1 MTETNP
7 PHNARFFRKGEFLFR
22 ENENSR
28 DVYIVNSGRV
38 RVFKMEGGI
47 EIELDTIGPGGVI
60 GEIAAVDGGDRSAS
74 VLAVEDTNAFVIT
87 PEEFAGIT
95 GKIPEWLHKISSIL
109 AHRLR
114 EADARINC
122 NLEPDKT
129 PHVAAAISLITY
141 SGMCAAR
148 GSEFEI
154 TAPLTLTVPT
164 LVHARVLQGTQ
175 WSALLEINAAPGS
188 VPWFSGISA
197 NQNNVVLEFPP
208 PPASPTPCSGPPN
221 SPRVGANWWIFRLSR
236 PTRW

>member
-154 TAPLTLTVPT
+154 SLKTLENEVVDLLNARYSDVVSSFASLEKQGLLAIDKGKARIIDRTK
-164 LVHARVLQGTQ
+164 LDECARVVYKTPTG
-175 WSALLEINAAPGS
+175 
-188 VPWFSGISA
+188 VPQI
-197 NQNNVVLEFPP
+197 
-208 PPASPTPCSGPPN
+208 
-221 SPRVGANWWIFRLSR
+221 
-236 PTRW
+236 